1 MSTSFAYAGSSV
13 KPLPMRVAA
22 HHQDALLY
30 VDRQANHIQRN
41 LQVLIDAQS
50 EGLLAGLSGGQTE
63 STASDGGGR
72 ASSVSGRESSSRQGR
87 VTVPVRQPAGK
98 KIGLRAARE
107 GIFKSMYNLL
117 KLREEERELLNTRD
131 GERNDALVEIG
142 ELGSKRTGLLET
154 ISSISNNRDSE
165 RTTVLKDEAR
175 SLESEIRE
183 LESRLY
189 EMKAKHQHVVR
200 EISEVE
206 NSVESKLSSYRG
218 SLSLLESNIRNY
230 LQNPPFQPLSTTDE
244 PTFYSLNPKRR
255 TLDMAREHWKAEQ
268 DRIQKRQSEIG
279 LEIQALEAGGGVW
292 KQVMTEIAGF
302 EKRLRAEMRRSIQ
315 TQSQILNHD
324 EPAGNKDGGDQ
335 TKTVLDGLQSTTDRV
350 ERQLKL
356 AEEHDWKL
364 LVCCIGAELEALRE
378 AREMLLDAFHNSEE
392 EVSRPN
398 KDKQPK
404 QDDNDHNEGHD
415 HSPIDPLEIDNPEP
429 PEDLLRDTR
438 EPSHDADTDDE
449 PDPAWLLP
457 ES

>member
-1 MSTSFAYAGSSV
+1 MSTSFAYTGSSV
-13 KPLPMRVAA
+13 KPLPVRASV

-41 LQVLIDAQS
+41 LQDLIDAQS
-50 EGLLAGLSGGQTE
+50 EGLLAGLSGGGT
-63 STASDGGGR
+63 GG
-72 ASSVSGRESSSRQGR
+72 SVSEQGSSSRQSR
-87 VTVPVRQPAGK
+87 VTVPVRQPEGK

-107 GIFKSMYNLL
+107 GIFKSMYGLL
-117 KLREEERELLNTRD
+117 KLREEERDLLNVRD
-131 GERNDALVEIG
+131 GERNDALVEIDG
-142 ELGSKRTGLLET
+142 LGSKRTGLLET
-154 ISSISNNRDSE
+154 ISSITNNRDSK
-165 RTTVLKDEAR
+165 RTTMLKDEAR

-183 LESRLY
+183 LETRLY

-206 NSVESKLSSYRG
+206 NSVEAKLSSYRG

-268 DRIQKRQSEIG
+268 DRIHKRQSEIDS
-279 LEIQALEAGGGVW
+279 EIQALEAGGGVW
-292 KQVMTEIAGF
+292 KQVVMEIMGF

-315 TQSQILNHD
+315 TQSQILNSND
-324 EPAGNKDGGDQ
+324 PARNKDSGDEA
-335 TKTVLDGLQSTTDRV
+335 KTVLNDLQSTTDRV
-350 ERQLKL
+350 EGHLKL

-378 AREMLLDAFHNSEE
+378 ARGMLLGAFNVPEE
-392 EVSRPN
+392 EASGPD
-398 KDKQPK
+398 KGKQPV
-404 QDDNDHNEGHD
+404 QNDNSHNESRE
-415 HSPIDPLEIDNPEP
+415 HSPIDPLGVDNPEP
-429 PEDLLRDTR
+429 PEDLLRDTH
-438 EPSHDADTDDE
+438 EPAHDADTDDE